1 MRVTAL
7 AAAPAI
13 MGKVAAQSGKA
24 IARATVRLDGPVHLT
39 AQSENDGSFTF
50 LRPPVVNG
58 DYTLSITA
66 GGYARLNRRRVIVTG
81 GVTDLG
87 TLVLSPS
94 LTALKV
100 IGSAVAR
107 ERLPFNT
114 TPAALK
120 VFPREAYRDQGQAAL
135 STVLNQTPGVT
146 AVRAGDVNA
155 AQPQAPYTPSI
166 RGGLPFETA
175 LLVDGNPIAFPA
187 SGSFDLAFIPSFVL
201 QDVEVLK
208 GYGSAESTIPGAV
221 DGVLNLR
228 TADPGSLR
236 KALLEV
242 EADTRGGQFSDLAY
256 GGAAGRFA
264 FTTML
269 AVDGNP
275 GPNTGFAAAGEA
287 LQRAELLKLKY
298 QLSPAVNATA
308 SYLGSQG
315 ILGLGVARGFRTP
328 GGFASFAGSANAAA
342 SHVFGLYSLEVNA
355 DSGADHFSG
364 RAYGM
369 RLQRSGAYDPVAF
382 PGFASGVDSLE
393 SAIGF
398 SLQDDHQI
406 AGNLFQLE
414 LSHRNGFAQASGL
427 IAPGARSDQT
437 VLRGAAILHPAP
449 ALDLQFAAAAL
460 GMRERYSDDGGA
472 HFHDATVWT
481 PVFHGGAA
489 LHVRPNLTVRLAAGT
504 GAVAPPAAAL
514 NVDPGQT
521 FFQQPVGL
529 PAYALTRTSSSLTA
543 ETSFGYDAG
552 VEYRLH
558 GDTTTLSADAYHV
571 VTHGAYAD
579 ASSAGPVV
587 AYRWFNAPP
596 MTHEGLEVSLQQF
609 KRVGLGF
616 IAQAAFARTY
626 VNNVPP
632 GFYNGFSNLAVIPG
646 QNLSGGSSL
655 IFGANDVTQTRVP
668 YAQAYG
674 EISYKWPRG
683 SRFSLGALYY
693 GANNPFYEP
702 AFAELNSNLELS
714 VGALSKFQI
723 SVENLTNAYGGA
735 LPAAYAGVPI
745 RLFDGNLAPTNAGIL
760 QPRTFRIMFRQSIGP
775 GSLYE
780 R

>member
-1 MRVTAL
+1 MV
-7 AAAPAI
+7 
-13 MGKVAAQSGKA
+13 KV
-24 IARATVRLDGPVHLT
+24 DGPAHEIVRSGH
-39 AQSENDGSFTF
+39 DGAFIF
-50 LRPPVVNG
+50 LRPPVVAG
-58 DYTLSITA
+58 DYTLTVTA
-66 GGYARLNRRRVIVTG
+66 DGYTRLTRRRVAIG
-81 GVTDLG
+81 EARLDLG
-87 TLVLSPS
+87 ALALSPS

-107 ERLPFNT
+107 ERLAFNT

-135 STVLNQTPGVT
+135 SAVLNQTPGVS

-155 AQPQAPYTPSI
+155 AQAQAPYTASI

-175 LLVDGNPIAFPA
+175 LSIDGNPVALPG
-187 SGSFDLAFIPSFVL
+187 SGTFDLALVPSFVL

-228 TADPGSLR
+228 TADPGALR

-242 EADTRGGQFSDLAY
+242 ETDTRGGQFSDLAY
-256 GGAAGRFA
+256 GGSAGRFA

-269 AVDGNP
+269 AVDGNA
-275 GPNTGFAAAGEA
+275 TAGAA
-287 LQRAELLKLKY
+287 LQRAELVKMKY
-298 QLSPAVNATA
+298 ELSPAVNATA

-315 ILGLGVARGFRTP
+315 VLDLGVARGFRTD
-328 GGFASFAGSANAAA
+328 GGFESFAGSPDAA
-342 SHVFGLYSLEVNA
+342 SSHRFGLYSLELNA
-355 DSGADHFSG
+355 DSGADHVSA
-364 RAYGM
+364 RIYGM
-369 RLQRSGAYDPVAF
+369 QVQRTGAYDPVAF
-382 PGFASGVDSLE
+382 PGFASGIDALDS
-393 SAIGF
+393 AVGF

-406 AGNLFQLE
+406 ARNLYQVE
-414 LSHRNGFAQASGL
+414 ISHRNGFAEAAGL

-437 VLRGAAILHPAP
+437 VLRAAAIIHPSA

-472 HFHDATVWT
+472 NFHDATVWT
-481 PVFHGGAA
+481 PVVHAGAA
-489 LHVRPNLTVRLAAGT
+489 IHVRSNLTVRIAAGS
-504 GAVAPPAAAL
+504 GAAAPPAAAL
-514 NVDPGQT
+514 TVDPARL
-521 FFQQPVGL
+521 FLQQPVGL
-529 PAYALTRTSSSLTA
+529 PAYALTRTSSTLTP

-552 VEYRLH
+552 LEYRLH

-571 VTHGAYAD
+571 VTHGAYVD
-579 ASSAGPVV
+579 GSSAAPIV
-587 AYRWFNAPP
+587 AYRWFNGPP
-596 MTHEGLEVSLQQF
+596 MTHEGVELSLQQF

-626 VNNVPP
+626 ADNVPP
-632 GFYNGFSNLAVIPG
+632 GFYDGFSNLAVIPG
-646 QNLSGGSSL
+646 QNLSGGSPL
-655 IFGANDVTQTRVP
+655 ISGANDLAQTRVP
-668 YAQAYG
+668 YAQGYG

-683 SRFSLGALYY
+683 SRLSLGALYY
-693 GANNPFYEP
+693 GSNNPFYEP

-723 SVENLTNAYGGA
+723 SVENLTNAFGGT
-735 LPAAYAGVPI
+735 LPAGYAGIPV
-745 RLFDGNLAPTNAGIL
+745 RLADGSYAPANAGVL

-775 GSLYE
+775 GTLYE